1 MYFTQQ
7 KLVLNVK
14 NVTHGEIGHN
24 VRVTMEVGM
33 VSNEYQTDE
42 YFDWPLQNIIGLAP
56 SIPESNPDL
65 LKRQF
70 LYQFAQQYDCQE
82 SYALFGQNLTFLI
95 GGTVEEYLE

>member
-1 MYFTQQ
+1 M
-7 KLVLNVK
+7 
-14 NVTHGEIGHN
+14 THGEIGHN

-70 LYQFAQQYDCQE
+70 LY
-82 SYALFGQNLTFLI
+82 
-95 GGTVEEYLE
+95 